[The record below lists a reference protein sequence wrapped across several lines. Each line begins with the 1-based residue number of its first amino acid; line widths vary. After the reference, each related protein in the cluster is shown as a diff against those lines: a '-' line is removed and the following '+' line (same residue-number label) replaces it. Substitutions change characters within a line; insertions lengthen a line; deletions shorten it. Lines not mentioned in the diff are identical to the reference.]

1 MFQFI
6 LPHREHI
13 QKRISTQIEVHVVF
27 NCLQAGEDISV
38 LTRNFKQLGQKY
50 NDFNGYVED
59 TFTDYAAHYN
69 ATIGMLSLCPSL
81 LLKPVNVIPQGQ
93 SMGL

>member
-1 MFQFI
+1 M
-6 LPHREHI
+6 
-13 QKRISTQIEVHVVF
+13 VF
-27 NCLQAGEDISV
+27 KYLQAGDDIAV

-81 LLKPVNVIPQGQ
+81 MLKAVNVIPQGQ
-93 SMGL
+93 PMGLWHNPQNSPRGLWYWISEHAHTTH